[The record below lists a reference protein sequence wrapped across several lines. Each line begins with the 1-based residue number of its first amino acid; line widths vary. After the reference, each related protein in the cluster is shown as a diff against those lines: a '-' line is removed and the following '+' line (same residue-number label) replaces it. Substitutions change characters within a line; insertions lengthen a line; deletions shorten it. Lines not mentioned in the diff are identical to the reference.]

1 MRTTTLIVEDD
12 EGLRSSMEKSL
23 RRRGHEI
30 IGVSTLSEADRLI
43 HGRKIDLVL
52 LDIRLPDGSGLDF
65 LIKVRD
71 LDEEI
76 LVIVMTAYPEVKTA
90 VRAMKEGAR
99 DFIVKPFELEELHL
113 SVERALEARKLRHDV
128 RRLEREDRTR
138 DKITEMLGESSAIE
152 RLREETRLV
161 ARADTPVLVVGETG
175 TGKELVADSIH
186 RLSSRSNGPL
196 IKVNCS
202 AFSEQT
208 LESELFGHEKGA
220 LADAEQARAGLFEMA
235 DGGSLLL
242 DEVSEMKADLQAK
255 LPRIVEGQPFRRVGG
270 RREIQTNVR
279 VIATTNRDL
288 RACIRSGSFRD
299 DLYYRLNAFQITVP
313 PLRARGS
320 DVALLARFFLQRSA
334 AVLRKGPMNLTPQAE
349 ETLLAYDWPGNVR
362 ELWNVMERAAILS
375 KTAEVSAEQLPGD
388 FQMSAFV
395 RRQAAKG
402 SGTMPSLVEMERRYM
417 EYIVEQVNG
426 NLSEACRVLGV
437 ARNTLKARLRSPGDL
452 PQRG

>member
-1 MRTTTLIVEDD
+1 
-12 EGLRSSMEKSL
+12 MEKSL

-43 HGRKIDLVL
+43 HERKIDLVL

-65 LIKVRD
+65 LVKVRD

-76 LVIVMTAYPEVKTA
+76 LVIVITAFPEVKTA

-113 SVERALEARKLRHDV
+113 SVERALESRKLRHDV
-128 RRLEREDRTR
+128 RRLEREHRAR
-138 DKITEMLGESSAIE
+138 DKITEILGESPAIE
-152 RLREETRLV
+152 RLREEARLV
-161 ARADTPVLVVGETG
+161 AEADTPVLLVGETG

-208 LESELFGHEKGA
+208 LESELFGQEKGA
-220 LADAEQARAGLFEMA
+220 FTDAEEARAGLFEMA

-242 DEVSEMKADLQAK
+242 DEVSEMKAGLQAK

-288 RACIRSGSFRD
+288 RACIRSGSFRQ

-320 DVALLARFFLQRSA
+320 DVVLLARFFLQRSA
-334 AVLRKGPMNLTPQAE
+334 AALRKGPLTLTPQAE
-349 ETLLAYDWPGNVR
+349 EVLLSYDWPGNVR
-362 ELWNVMERAAILS
+362 ELRNVMERAAILS
-375 KTAEVSAEQLPGD
+375 EAGAISIEQLPGD
-388 FQMSAFV
+388 FQMTAFV
-395 RRQAAKG
+395 RRHAAKG
-402 SGTMPSLVEMERRYM
+402 SGAMPSLVEMERRYM

-437 ARNTLKARLRSPGDL
+437 ARNTLKARLRSPG
-452 PQRG
+452 